1 VHHDGNPGV
10 AVAFDYSA
18 IKGRP
23 TSSISFMALIE
34 IFCCLEVPQNCAGM
48 GLNLAPC
55 KVVDLL
61 MEVSMLDHFD
71 LLLFEAAF
79 C

>member
-1 VHHDGNPGV
+1 MHHDGNPG
-10 AVAFDYSA
+10 AAIAFDYSA

-34 IFCCLEVPQNCAGM
+34 ISCCLEVPQTCVGM
-48 GLNLAPC
+48 DLNLAPC
-55 KVVDLL
+55 KVVDLQV
-61 MEVSMLDHFD
+61 EESMLDNFD